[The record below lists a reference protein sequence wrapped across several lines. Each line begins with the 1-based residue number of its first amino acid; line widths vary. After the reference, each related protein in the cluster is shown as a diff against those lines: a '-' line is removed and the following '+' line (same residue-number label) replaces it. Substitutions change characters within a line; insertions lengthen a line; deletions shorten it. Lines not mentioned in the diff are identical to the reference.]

1 MIETRNP
8 VSGSCEQMGHLTGIR
23 ISDSV
28 IVFHHDITIRCLGI
42 RRELSAQDVK
52 FLLFDN
58 PGATALL
65 HRAFELRLAH
75 E

>member
-1 MIETRNP
+1 MTETRNP

-28 IVFHHDITIRCLGI
+28 IAVHHDIALRGLGI
-42 RRELSAQDVK
+42 RRDLLSHDVK
-52 FLLFDN
+52 VPLFDN
-58 PGATALL
+58 PGAAALL
-65 HRAFELRLAH
+65 HRAFALRLAH

>member
-1 MIETRNP
+1 
-8 VSGSCEQMGHLTGIR
+8 MGHLTGIR

-28 IVFHHDITIRCLGI
+28 IAVHHDIALRGLGI
-42 RRELSAQDVK
+42 RRDLLSHDVK
-52 FLLFDN
+52 VPLFDN
-58 PGATALL
+58 PGAAALL

>member
-1 MIETRNP
+1 MTETRNP

-28 IVFHHDITIRCLGI
+28 IVLHHDITSRCLGI
-42 RRELSAQDVK
+42 RRELLSHDVK
-52 FLLFDN
+52 ILLFDN
-58 PGATALL
+58 AGAAALL
-65 HRAFELRLAH
+65 HCAFELRLAH

>member
-1 MIETRNP
+1 
-8 VSGSCEQMGHLTGIR
+8 MGHLTGIR

-42 RRELSAQDVK
+42 RRELLSHDVK
-52 FLLFDN
+52 ILRFDN
-58 PGATALL
+58 PGAAALF
-65 HRAFELRLAH
+65 HRAFALRLAH

>member
-1 MIETRNP
+1 MTETRNP

-28 IVFHHDITIRCLGI
+28 IVFHHDITLRCLG
-42 RRELSAQDVK
+42 REPSSHDVK
-52 FLLFDN
+52 FLLFTN
-58 PGATALL
+58 PGAVALL

>member
-1 MIETRNP
+1 
-8 VSGSCEQMGHLTGIR
+8 MGHLTGIR

-42 RRELSAQDVK
+42 GRELLSHDVK
-52 FLLFDN
+52 ILRFDN
-58 PGATALL
+58 PGAAALL